1 MAYAEFND
9 EDVKEFVYPKYGNP
23 DDPLGNR
30 YPKNIRIKY
39 PKTGTTNPSIQ
50 INVYEDLA
58 SPTPSKLIVQAPTD
72 LGNNLYLVVWV
83 ADHKFKYF
91 SGPLVHRFNY
101 FRRIHIYGYH
111 LDQRNYA

>member
-58 SPTPSKLIVQAPTD
+58 SPTPSKLNVQAPTD
-72 LGNNLYLVVWV
+72 LGNNLSVLLSV
-83 ADHKFKYF
+83 ADRIFKLSAYINI
-91 SGPLVHRFNY
+91 SY
-101 FRRIHIYGYH
+101 EI
-111 LDQRNYA
+111 

>member
-58 SPTPSKLIVQAPTD
+58 SPTPTKLNVQAPTD
-72 LGNNLYLVVWV
+72 LGINLYLLVWV
-83 ADHKFKYF
+83 ADHMSK
-91 SGPLVHRFNY
+91 
-101 FRRIHIYGYH
+101 
-111 LDQRNYA
+111 

>member
-58 SPTPSKLIVQAPTD
+58 SPTPTKLNVQAPTD

-83 ADHKFKYF
+83 ADHRFKLALF
-91 SGPLVHRFNY
+91 LGT
-101 FRRIHIYGYH
+101 
-111 LDQRNYA
+111 